1 MSAIHDVGVMLFY
14 FVKARP
20 SVFAALLLAIV
31 FLGSL

>member
-1 MSAIHDVGVMLFY
+1 MSAIHDIGVMLFY

-20 SVFAALLLAIV
+20 AFFVALLLAII